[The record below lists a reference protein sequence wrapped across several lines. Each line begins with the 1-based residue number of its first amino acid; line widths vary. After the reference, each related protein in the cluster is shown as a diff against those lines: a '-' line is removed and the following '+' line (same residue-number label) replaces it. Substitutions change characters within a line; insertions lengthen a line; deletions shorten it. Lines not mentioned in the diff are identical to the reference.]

1 MIKVDKSGVLK
12 QLKHECILEWIAL
25 SGGALANSLCGGE
38 FMGIEGPGVGPRT
51 SLGTDQHIGIDPQ
64 PPIGSLSLPLLI

>member
-38 FMGIEGPGVGPRT
+38 FMGIEGGPVLKRV
-51 SLGTDQHIGIDPQ
+51 LA
-64 PPIGSLSLPLLI
+64 PISISALTLNHR

>member
-25 SGGALANSLCGGE
+25 TDGALANSLCGGE
-38 FMGIEGPGVGPRT
+38 FMGIEGRAVLERV
-51 SLGTDQHIGIDPQ
+51 LA
-64 PPIGSLSLPLLI
+64 PISISALPLNHR